1 LFESPSGHCFAA
13 VNRFSAASGLAQPTE
28 YRHTMYMTMLPRVCF
43 AVSILLLSFVALSQ
57 TRTTPKHQPVYT
69 QDGQL
74 RLPADY
80 REWVFLSS
88 GFDMSYNP
96 DMAMDRHMFDNV
108 FVDPEA
114 WKAFQ
119 STGKWPAKT
128 LLVLEL
134 RRAEGKGSI
143 NQKGNFQAVETMG
156 IEVHVKDESRFKGNW
171 AFFGFSPAES
181 SAKMI
186 PLTEDCYSCHA
197 EHGAVDT
204 TFVQFYP
211 TLKPIATRKGTL
223 EAAYQKSDR
232 SR

>member
-1 LFESPSGHCFAA
+1 
-13 VNRFSAASGLAQPTE
+13 VNI
-28 YRHTMYMTMLPRVCF
+28 TMLPRLCF
-43 AVSILLLSFVALSQ
+43 AASILLFGVFAFSQ
-57 TRTTPKHQPVYT
+57 TRATQKHEPVYT

-80 REWVFLSS
+80 REWVFVTS
-88 GFDMSYNP
+88 GFDMSYNS
-96 DMAMDRHMFDNV
+96 DMAMDHQMFDNV
-108 FVDPEA
+108 FVNPEA
-114 WKAFQ
+114 WHAFQ
-119 STGKWPAKT
+119 STGRWPDKT

-143 NQKGNFQAVETMG
+143 NQKGNFQTETMG
-156 IEVHVKDESRFKGNW
+156 IEVHVKDETRFKSKW
-171 AFFGFSPAES
+171 AFFGFSPADT

-186 PLTEDCYSCHA
+186 PLKEDCYSCHA

-211 TLKPIATRKGTL
+211 TLKPIATRKKTL
-223 EAAYQKSDR
+223 EAAYQKNEP